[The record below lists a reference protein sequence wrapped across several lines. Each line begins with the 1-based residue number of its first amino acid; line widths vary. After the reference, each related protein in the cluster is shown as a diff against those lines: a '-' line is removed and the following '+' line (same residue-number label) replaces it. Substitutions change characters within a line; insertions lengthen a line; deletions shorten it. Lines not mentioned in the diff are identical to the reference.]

1 MRPACHAA
9 DAPALQHDARLQVKL
24 IWLSAPALP
33 SSHVDSQLAPAVAGV
48 AQDLD
53 VAGHAEATVRLH
65 KARIKA
71 LELDLADCQTKLKQ
85 R

>member
-1 MRPACHAA
+1 M
-9 DAPALQHDARLQVKL
+9 
-24 IWLSAPALP
+24 WLSAPALS
-33 SSHVDSQLAPAVAGV
+33 SSHVDSRLAPAVAGV

>member
-1 MRPACHAA
+1 M
-9 DAPALQHDARLQVKL
+9 LLVQQHDARPQVKL
-24 IWLSAPALP
+24 IWLSPPALP
-33 SSHVDSQLAPAVAGV
+33 SSHVGSQRAPAVAGV

-53 VAGHAEATVRLH
+53 VAGHSEATVRLH

-71 LELDLADCQTKLKQ
+71 LELDLADCQAKLKQ